1 MQKKTDGFSDFSIQD
16 AAKIAQSDAG
26 QQLLSLLQSTQGST
40 LQSAM
45 DQAAAGNY
53 DQLRKTVQEM
63 MRSKQAQDLL
73 SKMRGSSDG

>member
-16 AAKIAQSDAG
+16 AAKMAQSDAG
-26 QQLLSLLQSTQGST
+26 QQLLTLLQSTQGAT

-63 MRSKQAQDLL
+63 MRSKQAQELL
-73 SKMRGSSDG
+73 TKMRGSNDG